1 MSYEKFIQSRTIARK
16 VDITPASGYA
26 KFPSYTLDSFIEFE
40 TDGYLIG
47 ANWMTA
53 HNLSVTGGNHL
64 VVGEPFGFLLA
75 KVSGLQLSIP
85 AGGDITNFS
94 GAQILASHLD
104 YPSDDG
110 ANHQPDGRQTTL
122 AYDANSKRIVL
133 KSNDRLGVYVCQ
145 NLDLTKNGTI
155 SFGYTLTAYF
165 VRS

>member
-1 MSYEKFIQSRTIARK
+1 MSFEKFIQSRTIARK
-16 VDITPASGYA
+16 VDITPASNYA
-26 KFPSYTLDSFIEFE
+26 KFPAYTLDSFIEFE
-40 TDGYLIG
+40 VDGYLIG

-64 VVGEPFGFLLA
+64 IVGEPFGFLLA
-75 KVSGLQLSIP
+75 KVSGQTLSIP
-85 AGGDITNFS
+85 DGLDVTNFS

-104 YPSDDG
+104 YPTNDG
-110 ANHQPDGRQTTL
+110 SEHQPDGRQTTL

-145 NLDLTKNGTI
+145 NLNPAQNGTI

>member
-26 KFPSYTLDSFIEFE
+26 KFPTYTLDSFIEFE
-40 TDGYLIG
+40 VDGYLIG

-53 HNLSVTGGNHL
+53 HNVSVTGGNHL
-64 VVGEPFGFLLA
+64 NVNEPFGFLLA
-75 KVSGLQLSIP
+75 KVSGGNLSIP
-85 AGGDITNFS
+85 DGLDVTNFS

-104 YPSDDG
+104 YPSDNG
-110 ANHQPDGRQTTL
+110 ASHQPDGRQTTL
-122 AYDANSKRIVL
+122 AYDANSKRITL

-145 NLDLTKNGTI
+145 NLNPANNGTI